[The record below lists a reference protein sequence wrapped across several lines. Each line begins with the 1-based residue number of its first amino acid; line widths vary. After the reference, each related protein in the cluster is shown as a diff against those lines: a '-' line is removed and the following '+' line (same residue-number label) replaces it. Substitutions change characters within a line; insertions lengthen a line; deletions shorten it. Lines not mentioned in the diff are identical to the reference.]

1 LKKRKKHTL
10 VKNKVTYCKKVS
22 MRNDESTGKT
32 TMTEERIT
40 HIKMADGTIA
50 PVEYL
55 TEESQQPEYVRKLA
69 RSAREASRAAIRR
82 LLAKGIPAVFVKGRD
97 LIRLYPDGHEEVI
110 KENLIP

>member
-1 LKKRKKHTL
+1 
-10 VKNKVTYCKKVS
+10 
-22 MRNDESTGKT
+22 MRDDESTGET

-69 RSAREASRAAIRR
+69 RSAREASRATIRR
-82 LLAKGIPAVFVKGRD
+82 LLDKGIPAVFVKGRD

>member
-1 LKKRKKHTL
+1 
-10 VKNKVTYCKKVS
+10 

-32 TMTEERIT
+32 TMTEERST
-40 HIKMADGTIA
+40 HIMMDDGTIA

>member
-1 LKKRKKHTL
+1 MTA
-10 VKNKVTYCKKVS
+10 
-22 MRNDESTGKT
+22 DESTGET

-69 RSAREASRAAIRR
+69 KSAREASRAAIRR
-82 LLAKGIPAVFVKGRD
+82 LLDKGIPAVFVKGRD